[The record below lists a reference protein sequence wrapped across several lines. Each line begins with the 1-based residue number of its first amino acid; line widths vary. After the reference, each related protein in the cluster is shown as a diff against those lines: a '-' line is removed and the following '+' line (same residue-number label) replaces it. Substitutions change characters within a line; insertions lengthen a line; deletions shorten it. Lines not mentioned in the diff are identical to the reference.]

1 MPIVSHDL
9 PPGEKQRIWSP
20 MSATLISGERRAVLV
35 DPLMT
40 CEQGRTLA
48 DWVAGPGQEP
58 DKGQCDRRET
68 MIKLS
73 ILMVRRSDL
82 TYEQFIQHWRE
93 VHGPLF
99 AAQSES
105 KQYVRRYI
113 QNQRTGDVLPGTVAS
128 NFDGIAELWFDD
140 ISGAKAFFESDGFRE
155 NVIHD
160 EEAFMDRKRCELL
173 YTHEHRVMG

>member
-1 MPIVSHDL
+1 
-9 PPGEKQRIWSP
+9 
-20 MSATLISGERRAVLV
+20 
-35 DPLMT
+35 
-40 CEQGRTLA
+40 
-48 DWVAGPGQEP
+48 
-58 DKGQCDRRET
+58 

-82 TYEQFIQHWRE
+82 TYEQFIQHWGE

-113 QNQRTGDVLPGTVAS
+113 QDHRTSDALPGTTAS
-128 NFDGIAELWFDD
+128 NFDGIAEIWFDD
-140 ISGAKAFFESDGFRE
+140 ISGAKAFFESDGYRQ
-155 NVIHD
+155 NVIPD

-173 YTHEHRVMG
+173 YTHDQSVMA

>member
-1 MPIVSHDL
+1 
-9 PPGEKQRIWSP
+9 
-20 MSATLISGERRAVLV
+20 
-35 DPLMT
+35 
-40 CEQGRTLA
+40 
-48 DWVAGPGQEP
+48 
-58 DKGQCDRRET
+58 

-82 TYEQFIQHWRE
+82 TYEQFIQHWGE

-113 QNQRTGDVLPGTVAS
+113 QDHRTSDALPGTT
-128 NFDGIAELWFDD
+128 
-140 ISGAKAFFESDGFRE
+140 AFFESDGYRQ
-155 NVIHD
+155 NVIPD

-173 YTHEHRVMG
+173 YTHEHSVMALMP

>member
-1 MPIVSHDL
+1 
-9 PPGEKQRIWSP
+9 
-20 MSATLISGERRAVLV
+20 
-35 DPLMT
+35 
-40 CEQGRTLA
+40 
-48 DWVAGPGQEP
+48 
-58 DKGQCDRRET
+58 

-113 QNQRTGDVLPGTVAS
+113 QDHRRDDTLPWTTAS
-128 NFDGIAELWFDD
+128 NFDEIADFGSMTSPE
-140 ISGAKAFFESDGFRE
+140 
-155 NVIHD
+155 
-160 EEAFMDRKRCELL
+160 RKHSSNRMA
-173 YTHEHRVMG
+173 TGRT